1 MAADADVQDALRRL
15 ETGELDPLALVRYLE
30 RHTADE

>member
-1 MAADADVQDALRRL
+1 VQDVMAP
-15 ETGELDPLALVRYLE
+15 GELDPLALVRYLE